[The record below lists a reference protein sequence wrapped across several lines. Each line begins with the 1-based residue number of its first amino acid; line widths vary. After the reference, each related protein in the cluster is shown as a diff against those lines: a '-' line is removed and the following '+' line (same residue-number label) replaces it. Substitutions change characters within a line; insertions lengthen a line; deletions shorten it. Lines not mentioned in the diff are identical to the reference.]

1 MAKLTER
8 QTKFIEEYLKDGNAT
23 QAAMRAGY
31 SEKTAYRS
39 GYINIKNGQIQEEL
53 RKRRKEIRDQLQQQ
67 FTSDAVVARKV
78 LFDIM
83 NDEEANE
90 HARLKAA
97 TDFLD
102 RAGFKPTEK
111 MEHSGGMNLNH
122 NPFSE
127 LTTEELRKLARKNG

>member
-1 MAKLTER
+1 MENLTEL
-8 QTKFIEEYLKDGNAT
+8 QKKFIEEYLKDGNAT
-23 QAAMRAGY
+23 QAAIRAGY

-39 GYINIKNGQIQEEL
+39 GYRNVKNGQIQEEL
-53 RKRRKEIRDQLQQQ
+53 RKRRNEIRDQLQQQ

-78 LFDIM
+78 LYDIM

-111 MEHSGGMNLNH
+111 MEHSGNMNVN
-122 NPFSE
+122 NPYAN
-127 LTTEELRKLARKNG
+127 LTTEELRKLANRNG